1 MWILRFFFWGY
12 IENFDVYLINSER
25 GIKGDKCFDILK
37 KRKNIDIWNY
47 WCRNENWLLIFLV
60 WDKVCSVEIE

>member
-1 MWILRFFFWGY
+1 MNIKIFFFWGY

-37 KRKNIDIWNY
+37 KGKNIDIWNY
-47 WCRNENWLLIFLV
+47 WCRNENW
-60 WDKVCSVEIE
+60 

>member
-1 MWILRFFFWGY
+1 MNIKIFFFWGY

-25 GIKGDKCFDILK
+25 GIKGDECFDILK

-47 WCRNENWLLIFLV
+47 WCRNENW
-60 WDKVCSVEIE
+60 